1 MKCEKCGFPIK
12 PGDEIMVYG
21 VLKHRDCF
29 GAMIDLVEAAEG
41 RIAELETQLA
51 ALRAAGEQEK
61 KYELGR
67 LALLAG
73 VVANDEVSAHEM
85 SEQIAQAII
94 TLRAQLAAGEW
105 RPVSEPPGAGMDVEV
120 IVRALIKP
128 NGNYRIV
135 LPALQW
141 RPARD
146 EIDTLWAQLTE
157 NITPADV
164 RAIGIDWKAI
174 GKDLLQ
180 AVEKYGEDPIKPP
193 ERGGEGG

>member
-105 RPVSEPPGAGMDVEV
+105 RPVTEKPDADMDVEMIV
-120 IVRALIKP
+120 IGMYKSDDNVFWDEYFGAMVDP
-128 NGNYRIV
+128 TH
-135 LPALQW
+135 W
-141 RPARD
+141 RPA
-146 EIDTLWAQLTE
+146 
-157 NITPADV
+157 
-164 RAIGIDWKAI
+164 
-174 GKDLLQ
+174 
-180 AVEKYGEDPIKPP
+180 PP
-193 ERGGEGG
+193 QE